1 MTSPIGGEH
10 WLTRWLERHGLI
22 HSGLWTVV
30 KPVRHFVR
38 RMTAYDLPEKGALYG
53 VWSIQ
58 SLWAPLFPTELE
70 DTIGF
75 RTSFPQGEA
84 ILISPELMP
93 LPIGYE
99 AFQEHVETAILPF
112 LRSVDSLERFY
123 RLTAGQANP
132 VTPHSN
138 FCLEL
143 AMGNFDAAR
152 KQMARQRSDWSQ
164 KQDDYFDEGELE
176 QIRQLC
182 RLLDDANY
190 GAIARTLH
198 EWEALTAEY
207 SDLKN
212 IWEPS
217 PFPFEPDYG
226 EWLRRTRNAP
236 G

>member
-1 MTSPIGGEH
+1 M
-10 WLTRWLERHGLI
+10 
-22 HSGLWTVV
+22 
-30 KPVRHFVR
+30 
-38 RMTAYDLPEKGALYG
+38 AYDVPEKGALYG

-75 RTSFPQGEA
+75 STSLPQGEA

-93 LPIGYE
+93 PPIGYE
-99 AFQEHVETAILPF
+99 AFQEHIETAVLPF

-123 RLTAGQANP
+123 RVAARQANP

-143 AMGNFDAAR
+143 AMGNFDGAS
-152 KQMARQRSDWSQ
+152 KLMARQRNDWFQ
-164 KQDDYFDEGELE
+164 KQDDYFDEDEFE

-182 RLLDDANY
+182 HLLDDANY

-198 EWEALTAEY
+198 EWEALTAEH
-207 SDLKN
+207 SNLEK

-217 PFPFEPDYG
+217 PFPFEPGYDD
-226 EWLRRTRNAP
+226 WLRRSRGKP